1 MPDAGRPPAP
11 SSRLESLF
19 SGFQRRAAASDD
31 GNRDKVLRL
40 VALQRADGAW
50 ELTDEFAAA
59 VGSTLRDLERV
70 LSAEGESGAGSRE
83 AWATSVA
90 LAWLERHGQSMKVEW
105 RLIAAKGERWL
116 DGFYHSTSGRSYR
129 DRAARWAASL

>member
-1 MPDAGRPPAP
+1 M
-11 SSRLESLF
+11 
-19 SGFQRRAAASDD
+19 
-31 GNRDKVLRL
+31 
-40 VALQRADGAW
+40 ALQRADGAW

-59 VGSTLRDLERV
+59 VGSTLRDLERM

-90 LAWLERHGQSMKVEW
+90 LAWLELHGQSMKVEW

-116 DGFYHSTSGRSYR
+116 DAFYHSTSGRSYR
-129 DRAARWAASL
+129 DGAARWAASV